1 MLKIY
6 DYKEIILNTAY
17 RKILTSHFV
26 KGDKMTI
33 ENTIRNMEDTK
44 K

>member
-6 DYKEIILNTAY
+6 DYKEIILNIVY
-17 RKILTSHFV
+17 RKILTVCFV